1 MMVKMT
7 SLYLLAAFFAFT
19 PFSYAALQR
28 ETVEYRDG
36 EQALEGYLVYDDSFT
51 GRRPAVMVV
60 HEWKGLGD
68 YARRRADM
76 LAEMGYLAFAADMY
90 GKGIRAVTHE
100 EAGKLAGVYLNDREK
115 MRKRAASALDFLAA
129 HELTQPG
136 NVAAIGYCFGG
147 TTVLEI
153 ARAGL
158 DVKGVA
164 SFHGALK
171 TPSPAPEGG
180 VKAKIMVFHGS
191 QDAFVAPEDIAGFE
205 KEMSSAG
212 ADWQLVVFSKA
223 VHSFTVAEAGDNPS
237 SGVAYNREA
246 DERSWKMLTLFFR
259 EIFS

>member
-1 MMVKMT
+1 MVKIS
-7 SLYLLAAFFAFT
+7 SLLIFATFFTFV

-28 ETVEYRDG
+28 EAVEYQDG
-36 EQALEGYLVYDDSFT
+36 DQTLEGYLVYDDALA
-51 GRRPAVMVV
+51 GKRPAVIVV

-68 YARRRADM
+68 YAKRRADM

-90 GKGIRAVTHE
+90 GKGVRAVTHE
-100 EAGKLAGVYLNDREK
+100 EAGKLAGMYLNDREK
-115 MRKRAASALDFLAA
+115 MRKRAASALDFVAA
-129 HELTQPG
+129 HELAEPG
-136 NVAAIGYCFGG
+136 KVAAIGYCFGG
-147 TTVLEI
+147 TTVLEM

-180 VKAKIMVFHGS
+180 VKARIMVFHGS
-191 QDAFVAPEDIAGFE
+191 QDTFIAPEDITGFE

-223 VHSFTVAEAGDNPS
+223 VHSFTVAEAGDNPA